1 MLTGGGSYVDTVPE
15 HEAFAEAVAR
25 ELAPLLSDH
34 GFRLVSDSDYLV
46 RFESETLGAEADFDP
61 RGEVVVGVFR
71 LGREAPWERWTYSG
85 MVGRASVS
93 RLLEIACERL
103 TAEEAI
109 LRGEPS
115 FFDRLAAEKR
125 ELAEEWTAYY
135 SGKGPQPTG
144 KLP

>member
-61 RGEVVVGVFR
+61 RGEVVVGVF
-71 LGREAPWERWTYSG
+71 AW
-85 MVGRASVS
+85 A
-93 RLLEIACERL
+93 ERL
-103 TAEEAI
+103 RGSGGRTAGWSAEHRF
-109 LRGEPS
+109 RGS
-115 FFDRLAAEKR
+115 WRSRAN
-125 ELAEEWTAYY
+125 
-135 SGKGPQPTG
+135 G
-144 KLP
+144 